1 MSIFKNKIKSALSK
15 KAVIIC
21 VSVLSVAGLAFKP
34 IDDYFEISKNIDVFV
49 TLFREVNL
57 FYVDE
62 VKPGELMKTGIDAML
77 ESLDPYTNFISESEI
92 EDYRFMTTG
101 EYGGIGASVKQM
113 DGKIVIAETYEG
125 FPAQKGGIRPGDII
139 IEVEGKSVKNKPSDD
154 ISKMLKGQSGTSV
167 TLAVERPGESE
178 LKKFVLTREEIKV
191 KNVPYFGML
200 ENGTGFI
207 KLTGFTDGAAKEVK
221 DALIKLKSENKCSGL
236 ILDLRDNPGGLL
248 HEAVE
253 IVNLFT
259 EKGVEVV
266 FTRGKIKEWDKSY
279 ITQSAPT
286 DLNIP
291 LVVLV
296 SKGSASAS
304 EIVSGALQDLDRAV
318 VVGQRTYGKGLVQ
331 QTRPL
336 NYGAQVKIT
345 VAKYY
350 VPSGRCIQ
358 ALNYAN
364 RKADGSVDKVPD
376 SLITAFKTKGGR
388 VVYDGAGIN
397 PDIKTEALAFN
408 PLVETLVEGNYIF
421 NYATTYCIKNKNIE
435 PAGKFK
441 LREDEY
447 LEFVNF
453 VESKKIEYTTK
464 TETVFNDLKNKAER
478 DGYYS
483 DIKSEYE
490 ALKNKILSRKKDDLK
505 LNKDA
510 IIPWL
515 EEEIAGRY
523 YYQRGRME
531 STIKYDKEIKEA
543 LSIINDQKTRTEIL
557 TKIEK
562 PNKPFNPKKKF

>member
-1 MSIFKNKIKSALSK
+1 
-15 KAVIIC
+15 
-21 VSVLSVAGLAFKP
+21 
-34 IDDYFEISKNIDVFV
+34 
-49 TLFREVNL
+49 
-57 FYVDE
+57 
-62 VKPGELMKTGIDAML
+62 
-77 ESLDPYTNFISESEI
+77 
-92 EDYRFMTTG
+92 
-101 EYGGIGASVKQM
+101 
-113 DGKIVIAETYEG
+113 
-125 FPAQKGGIRPGDII
+125 
-139 IEVEGKSVKNKPSDD
+139 
-154 ISKMLKGQSGTSV
+154 
-167 TLAVERPGESE
+167 
-178 LKKFVLTREEIKV
+178 
-191 KNVPYFGML
+191 
-200 ENGTGFI
+200 
-207 KLTGFTDGAAKEVK
+207 
-221 DALIKLKSENKCSGL
+221 
-236 ILDLRDNPGGLL
+236 
-248 HEAVE
+248 
-253 IVNLFT
+253 
-259 EKGVEVV
+259 
-266 FTRGKIKEWDKSY
+266 
-279 ITQSAPT
+279 
-286 DLNIP
+286 
-291 LVVLV
+291 
-296 SKGSASAS
+296 
-304 EIVSGALQDLDRAV
+304 
-318 VVGQRTYGKGLVQ
+318 
-331 QTRPL
+331 
-336 NYGAQVKIT
+336 
-345 VAKYY
+345 
-350 VPSGRCIQ
+350 
-358 ALNYAN
+358 
-364 RKADGSVDKVPD
+364 
-376 SLITAFKTKGGR
+376 

-408 PLVETLVEGNYIF
+408 PLVETLGAGNYIF
-421 NYATTYCIKNKNIE
+421 NYATAYCIKNKSID